1 MTLVSKILVQKGTL
15 NVLLLLRPMLLG
27 QGMDVFTISILNEEK
42 LKLLGESNFGAVEY
56 IFFNYCANL
65 DF

>member
-56 IFFNYCANL
+56 IFF
-65 DF
+65 